1 VIDLLCRGKAFWAAI
16 IARLKGLQMTFSL
29 EEKVVYPGYGVA
41 KISRIVEKKI
51 AGSSALF
58 YELVFLHRDMT
69 ILVPQN
75 NVLSVG
81 IRKLSSTQ
89 HIDALFR
96 ELAEPVVE
104 QSSDACLCNWNKRN
118 KEYQFKLRSG
128 NIQEICKIYRDLRSI
143 EKRKE
148 LSFGERSL
156 LQQTELLLVEEIAL
170 VRDMLEEKAT
180 EELRAMLPPRHM
192 GRMVQQL

>member
-1 VIDLLCRGKAFWAAI
+1 MLDLLSRVEAFWAAKI
-16 IARLKGLQMTFSL
+16 VRLKGLQMTFSL

-41 KISRIVEKKI
+41 KINRVVEKKI
-51 AGSSALF
+51 AGNSALF

-75 NVLSVG
+75 NVMSVG

-89 HIDALFR
+89 HIDDIFR
-96 ELAEPVVE
+96 AFAEPLAEQNP
-104 QSSDACLCNWNKRN
+104 DACPCNWNKRN

-128 NIQEICKIYRDLRSI
+128 NIKEICKIYRDLRFI

-148 LSFGERSL
+148 LSFGEKSL

-170 VRDMLEEKAT
+170 VRDMPEEKAT
-180 EELRAMLPPRHM
+180 EELRAMLPPRLGH
-192 GRMVQQL
+192 MVQQL

>member
-1 VIDLLCRGKAFWAAI
+1 
-16 IARLKGLQMTFSL
+16 MTFSL
-29 EEKVVYPGYGVA
+29 DEKVVYPGYGVA
-41 KISRIVEKKI
+41 RINRIVEKKI
-51 AGSSALF
+51 AGNSALF

-75 NVLSVG
+75 NVTSVG
-81 IRKLSSTQ
+81 IRKLSSIT

-96 ELAEPVVE
+96 VLAEPVAE
-104 QSSDACLCNWNKRN
+104 QSPDACPCNWNKRN

-128 NIQEICKIYRDLRSI
+128 NIEEICKIYRDLRAI

-170 VRDMLEEKAT
+170 VKDVQEEKAA
-180 EELRAMLPPRHM
+180 EELRAVLPSRIM
-192 GRMVQQL
+192 RQMTRQL